1 MNNNPSIQ
9 ISEESTKISKKLSQ
23 KFQDDFKQLTEKLPT
38 SFLKE
43 SNPMQQ
49 EIQYLK
55 NKVTNLFEKNI
66 KLRSQIEGITQEMKP
81 GNNHTSTAY
90 NETKEIK

>member
-1 MNNNPSIQ
+1 
-9 ISEESTKISKKLSQ
+9 
-23 KFQDDFKQLTEKLPT
+23 
-38 SFLKE
+38 
-43 SNPMQQ
+43 MQQ